1 MNPIRYSALDDTLPL
16 FDNADGGRMGLFK
29 TLWAWTTFTT
39 VSCAVFSLY
48 MAYVGRQVLKIMY
61 PTFSDSPN
69 TLDPLWG
76 EGQPLDV
83 LCYLSPRAKWGA
95 ARDFNAG
102 AVHVGAF
109 KSLTFDWDSSNSRH
123 LDLNVSRQSLEELA
137 DDARTANQL
146 WSALRGNASVFLH
159 VHVTHAGFSPDPR
172 DTQHYDKYR
181 TIHQALSLVKYAP
194 KPNAKNTSL
203 LLAPAES
210 KVGSKAGVEEEAA
223 ATISY
228 WKPAASVRLVTDFTR
243 YPVEEL
249 PVMVYQ
255 NLRYVQH
262 PMDQRWRYLPALY
275 VDDLSQTQD
284 KLVQLNATMD
294 DGDGGDAV
302 LPLQL
307 SWSPLS
313 FARWQMQL
321 TFATVFVSQEQMGV
335 SSSDLDALR
344 SMVTDTHPVLLA
356 VTMSVSLLHLL
367 FDWLAFRHDVSYWR
381 AKGDNVVGVSLR
393 AMAAELGSQAVVLL
407 YLVDQ
412 DSTLLVTGPQFI
424 SVVLLVWK
432 VTKVW
437 RAQRRQL
444 ATEVSVDTG
453 AASGKMDKYSL
464 RLLEETQRADS
475 LATSHM
481 LFVLAPL
488 TAGYAV
494 YSLLYVQHAGWYA
507 WLLESLTTTVY
518 ALGFVFML
526 PQLVINYRLKSVAHL
541 QWRLLVYRALNT
553 FIDDLFAFVIKMPT
567 LHRISCFRDDIVF
580 IVYLYQRWIY
590 PVDTQRPGDAAD
602 GAPTTEQ
609 PSKPHKE

>member
-1 MNPIRYSALDDTLPL
+1 
-16 FDNADGGRMGLFK
+16 
-29 TLWAWTTFTT
+29 
-39 VSCAVFSLY
+39 
-48 MAYVGRQVLKIMY
+48 MY
-61 PTFSDSPN
+61 PTFSDNPN

-83 LCYLSPRAKWGA
+83 TCYLSSHQEWDAVK
-95 ARDFNAG
+95 DFKTG
-102 AVHVGAF
+102 AVHVGDF
-109 KSLTFDWDSSNSRH
+109 KSLTFDWESSNSRH
-123 LDLNVSRQSLEELA
+123 LDLSISHKMLAELA
-137 DDARTANQL
+137 DDSRTAKQV
-146 WSALRGNASVFLH
+146 WSALKGNASVFLH
-159 VHVTHAGFSPDPR
+159 VHVTHAGFSPDPK
-172 DTQHYDKYR
+172 DTEHFDQYR
-181 TIHQALSLVKYAP
+181 TIHQASSLIKYAP
-194 KPNAKNTSL
+194 RPNAKNTSL
-203 LLAPAES
+203 LLAPAKPQSDS
-210 KVGSKAGVEEEAA
+210 KSTVQDETAP
-223 ATISY
+223 ISY

-284 KLVQLNATMD
+284 KLVPLNSTLD
-294 DGDGGDAV
+294 NGNGGDAV
-302 LPLQL
+302 LPLRL

-321 TFATVFVSQEQMGV
+321 TFATVFASQEQMGV
-335 SSSDLDALR
+335 PSSDLDALR
-344 SMVTDTHPVLLA
+344 SMVTDTHPILLA

-393 AMAAELGSQAVVLL
+393 AMAAELGSQSVVLL

-412 DSTLLVTGPQFI
+412 ESTLLVTGPQFI

-437 RAQRRQL
+437 RAQRR
-444 ATEVSVDTG
+444 
-453 AASGKMDKYSL
+453 L
-464 RLLEETQRADS
+464 RLLEETQRADA

-481 LFVLAPL
+481 LFILVPLA
-488 TAGYAV
+488 AGYAV
-494 YSLLYVQHAGWYA
+494 YSLLYVPHAGWYA

-541 QWRLLVYRALNT
+541 QWRLLIYRALNT

-580 IVYLYQRWIY
+580 VVYLYQRWIY
-590 PVDTQRPGDAAD
+590 PVDTQRPGDVAD
-602 GAPTTEQ
+602 GAPTAKET
-609 PSKPHKE
+609 SDKPHNE

>member
-1 MNPIRYSALDDTLPL
+1 
-16 FDNADGGRMGLFK
+16 
-29 TLWAWTTFTT
+29 
-39 VSCAVFSLY
+39 
-48 MAYVGRQVLKIMY
+48 MY
-61 PTFSDSPN
+61 PTFSDNPN

-83 LCYLSPRAKWGA
+83 LCYLSPRSKWDA
-95 ARDFNAG
+95 ARDFSAG

-109 KSLTFDWDSSNSRH
+109 KSLTFDWDISNSRH
-123 LDLNVSRQSLEELA
+123 LNLNISRQTLAELA
-137 DDARTANQL
+137 NDKRTANQL
-146 WSALRGNASVFLH
+146 WGALKGNASVFLH

-172 DTQHYDKYR
+172 DTENFDKYR

-194 KPNAKNTSL
+194 RPNAKNTSL
-203 LLAPAES
+203 LLAPAEPH
-210 KVGSKAGVEEEAA
+210 VGLKTDAKEEEAS
-223 ATISY
+223 TISY
-228 WKPAASVRLVTDFTR
+228 WKPAASVRMVTDFTR

-284 KLVQLNATMD
+284 KLVPLNATMN
-294 DGDGGDAV
+294 DGNGGDVV

-335 SSSDLDALR
+335 PSSDLDALR

-393 AMAAELGSQAVVLL
+393 AMAAELGSQSVVLL

-412 DSTLLVTGPQFI
+412 ESTLLVTGPQFI

-437 RAQRRQL
+437 RAQRRH
-444 ATEVSVDTG
+444 
-453 AASGKMDKYSL
+453 L

-481 LFVLAPL
+481 LFILAPL
-488 TAGYAV
+488 AAGYAV
-494 YSLLYVQHAGWYA
+494 YSLLYVPHAGLYA

-580 IVYLYQRWIY
+580 VVYLYQRWIY

-602 GAPTTEQ
+602 GAPATE
-609 PSKPHKE
+609 PFSKPHSE

>member
-1 MNPIRYSALDDTLPL
+1 MRNPSVEAKSE
-16 FDNADGGRMGLFK
+16 GSMGLLR

-39 VSCAVFSLY
+39 VSCAIFSAY
-48 MAYVGRQVLKIMY
+48 MAFVGRQVYRIMY
-61 PTFSDSPN
+61 PTFSDNPN

-83 LCYLSPRAKWGA
+83 TCYLSVRSEWDASK
-95 ARDFNAG
+95 DFNTG

-109 KSLTFDWDSSNSRH
+109 KSLTFDWESSNSRH
-123 LDLNVSRQSLEELA
+123 LDLNISRGTLTELA
-137 DDARTANQL
+137 DNTKTADQVWNTL
-146 WSALRGNASVFLH
+146 KGNASVYLH
-159 VHVTHAGFSPDPR
+159 VHVTHAGFSPDPKDR
-172 DTQHYDKYR
+172 EHFDQYR
-181 TIHQALSLVKYAP
+181 TIHQASSIVKYAP
-194 KPNAKNTSL
+194 RPNAKNTSL
-203 LLAPAES
+203 LLAPAETRTETTMD
-210 KVGSKAGVEEEAA
+210 VLDEA

-284 KLVQLNATMD
+284 KLIPLNATLD
-294 DGDGGDAV
+294 DGDGGEAV

-321 TFATVFVSQEQMGV
+321 TFATVFSSQEQMGV
-335 SSSDLDALR
+335 PSSDLDALR

-393 AMAAELGSQAVVLL
+393 SMTAELGSQSVVLL
-407 YLVDQ
+407 YLIDQ
-412 DSTLLVTGPQFI
+412 DSTLLVTGPQCI

-437 RAQRRQL
+437 RAQRRYLKKQ
-444 ATEVSVDTG
+444 SVTSDDT
-453 AASGKMDKYSL
+453 AEDKTKVLDKHSAM
-464 RLLEETQRADS
+464 LLEETERADS

-488 TAGYAV
+488 AAGYAV
-494 YSLLYVQHAGWYA
+494 YSLLYVPHTGLYA
-507 WLLESLTTTVY
+507 WMLESLTTTVY
-518 ALGFVFML
+518 AVGFVFML

-541 QWRLLVYRALNT
+541 QWRLLIYRALNT

-590 PVDTQRPGDAAD
+590 PVDTQRLGDVAD
-602 GAPTTEQ
+602 GAPTPKESA
-609 PSKPHKE
+609 SKPHNE

>member
-1 MNPIRYSALDDTLPL
+1 MPRSAESTRSE
-16 FDNADGGRMGLFK
+16 GRMGLLR
-29 TLWAWTTFTT
+29 TVWAWTTFTT
-39 VSCAVFSLY
+39 VSCAIFSAY
-48 MAYVGRQVLKIMY
+48 MAFVGRQVYMIMY

-83 LCYLSPRAKWGA
+83 TCYLSIRPEWDAKK
-95 ARDFNAG
+95 DFNSG

-109 KSLTFDWDSSNSRH
+109 KSLTFDWDTSNSRH
-123 LDLNVSRQSLEELA
+123 LDLNISRETLRELA
-137 DDARTANQL
+137 GDMTAEQV
-146 WSALRGNASVFLH
+146 WSTLKGNSSVYLH
-159 VHVTHAGFSPDPR
+159 VHVTHTGFSPDPK
-172 DTQHYDKYR
+172 DKEHFDQYR
-181 TIHQALSLVKYAP
+181 TIHQASSIIKYAP
-194 KPNAKNTSL
+194 RPNAKNTSL
-203 LLAPAES
+203 LLAPAET
-210 KVGSKAGVEEEAA
+210 KTKATAEVLDEA

-228 WKPAASVRLVTDFTR
+228 WKPAVSVRLVTDFTR

-284 KLVQLNATMD
+284 KLIPLNGTLD
-294 DGDGGDAV
+294 DGNGGEIV

-321 TFATVFVSQEQMGV
+321 TFATVFTSQEQMGV
-335 SSSDLDALR
+335 PSSDLDALR
-344 SMVTDTHPVLLA
+344 SMVTDTHPILLA
-356 VTMSVSLLHLL
+356 VTMGVSLLHLL

-393 AMAAELGSQAVVLL
+393 SMTAELGSQSVVLL
-407 YLVDQ
+407 YLIDQ
-412 DSTLLVTGPQFI
+412 DSTLLVTGPQCI

-444 ATEVSVDTG
+444 KSQPV
-453 AASGKMDKYSL
+453 AAEDETKLMDKHSVM
-464 RLLEETQRADS
+464 LLKETQRADS

-481 LFVLAPL
+481 LFVLGPL
-488 TAGYAV
+488 AVGYAV
-494 YSLLYVQHAGWYA
+494 YSLLYVPHTGLYA
-507 WLLESLTTTVY
+507 WMLESLTTTVY
-518 ALGFVFML
+518 AVGFVFML

-541 QWRLLVYRALNT
+541 QWRLLIYRALNT

-590 PVDTQRPGDAAD
+590 PVDTHRLGDGAD
-602 GAPTTEQ
+602 GAPTQKDSTD
-609 PSKPHKE
+609 KPHNE

>member
-1 MNPIRYSALDDTLPL
+1 
-16 FDNADGGRMGLFK
+16 
-29 TLWAWTTFTT
+29 
-39 VSCAVFSLY
+39 
-48 MAYVGRQVLKIMY
+48 MY
-61 PTFSDSPN
+61 PTFSDDPN

-83 LCYLSPRAKWGA
+83 TCYVSPRADWDA
-95 ARDFNAG
+95 ARDFRS

-109 KSLTFDWDSSNSRH
+109 RSLTFDWADANSRR
-123 LDLNVSRQSLEELA
+123 LDLNVSRQTLAELA
-137 DDARTANQL
+137 SDARTANQV
-146 WSALRGNASVFLH
+146 WSALKSNASVYLH
-159 VHVTHAGFSPDPR
+159 VHVTHAGFSPDPK
-172 DTQHYDKYR
+172 DADNFDQYR
-181 TIHQALSLVKYAP
+181 TIHQASSLVKYAP
-194 KPNAKNTSL
+194 RPNAKNTSL
-203 LLAPAES
+203 LLAPA
-210 KVGSKAGVEEEAA
+210 APQDAA
-223 ATISY
+223 KTYVKQRADIIAY

-284 KLVQLNATMD
+284 KLVPLNSTLD
-294 DGDGGDAV
+294 DGNGGDLI

-321 TFATVFVSQEQMGV
+321 TFATVFTSQEQMGV
-335 SSSDLDALR
+335 PSSDLDALR
-344 SMVTDTHPVLLA
+344 SMVTDTHPILLA

-393 AMAAELGSQAVVLL
+393 AMVAELGSQTVVLL

-437 RAQRRQL
+437 RAQRRHF
-444 ATEVSVDTG
+444 AAKANTDTG
-453 AASGKMDKYSL
+453 AASSDKTKTMDEYSL
-464 RLLEETQRADS
+464 RLLKETERADS

-488 TAGYAV
+488 AAGYAV
-494 YSLLYVQHAGWYA
+494 FSLLYVPHAGWYA

-541 QWRLLVYRALNT
+541 QWRLLIYRALNT

-580 IVYLYQRWIY
+580 VIYLYQRWIY
-590 PVDTQRPGDAAD
+590 PVDTQRPGDVADGISAAD
-602 GAPTTEQ
+602 EPT
-609 PSKPHKE
+609 SKPHNE

>member
-1 MNPIRYSALDDTLPL
+1 M
-16 FDNADGGRMGLFK
+16 
-29 TLWAWTTFTT
+29 
-39 VSCAVFSLY
+39 
-48 MAYVGRQVLKIMY
+48 
-61 PTFSDSPN
+61 
-69 TLDPLWG
+69 G

-83 LCYLSPRAKWGA
+83 LCYLSPRSKWDA
-95 ARDFNAG
+95 ARDFSAG

-109 KSLTFDWDSSNSRH
+109 KSLTFDWDISNSRH
-123 LDLNVSRQSLEELA
+123 LNLNISRQTLAELA
-137 DDARTANQL
+137 NDKRTANQL
-146 WSALRGNASVFLH
+146 WGALKGNASVFLH

-172 DTQHYDKYR
+172 DTENFDKYR

-194 KPNAKNTSL
+194 RPNAKNTSL
-203 LLAPAES
+203 LLAPAEPH
-210 KVGSKAGVEEEAA
+210 VGLKTDAKEEEAS
-223 ATISY
+223 TISY
-228 WKPAASVRLVTDFTR
+228 WKPAASVRMVTDFTR

-284 KLVQLNATMD
+284 KLVPLNATMN
-294 DGDGGDAV
+294 DGNGGDVV

-335 SSSDLDALR
+335 PSSDLDALR

-393 AMAAELGSQAVVLL
+393 AMAAELGSQSVVLL

-412 DSTLLVTGPQFI
+412 ESTLLVTGPQFI

-444 ATEVSVDTG
+444 AIKSNVDADGASEKTE
-453 AASGKMDKYSL
+453 KMDEYSL

-481 LFVLAPL
+481 LFILAPL
-488 TAGYAV
+488 AAGYAV
-494 YSLLYVQHAGWYA
+494 YSLLYVPHAGLYA

-580 IVYLYQRWIY
+580 VVYLYQRWIY

-602 GAPTTEQ
+602 GAPATE
-609 PSKPHKE
+609 PFSKPHSE

>member
-1 MNPIRYSALDDTLPL
+1 
-16 FDNADGGRMGLFK
+16 MGIFR
-29 TLWAWTTFTT
+29 TLWTWITFTT
-39 VSCAVFSLY
+39 VSCAIFSAY
-48 MAYVGRQVLKIMY
+48 MAFVGRQVYRIMY

-83 LCYLSPRAKWGA
+83 TCYVSPRAEWDVLE
-95 ARDFNAG
+95 DFSAG
-102 AVHVGAF
+102 AVHVGVF
-109 KSLTFDWDSSNSRH
+109 RSLTFDWTDSNSRH
-123 LDLNVSRQSLEELA
+123 LDLNVSQQTLAEFA
-137 DDARTANQL
+137 DDSGAGGQVWGVL
-146 WSALRGNASVFLH
+146 KSNASVYLH
-159 VHVTHAGFSPDPR
+159 VHVTHSGFSPDPK
-172 DTQHYDKYR
+172 DAEHYDQYR
-181 TIHQALSLVKYAP
+181 TIHQSSSLVKYAP
-194 KPNAKNTSL
+194 RPNAKNTSL
-203 LLAPAES
+203 LLAHAEPQS
-210 KVGSKAGVEEEAA
+210 GAKSWQET

-262 PMDQRWRYLPALY
+262 PMDKRWRYLPALY

-284 KLVQLNATMD
+284 KLVPLNATLD
-294 DGDGGDAV
+294 NGNGGEVV

-321 TFATVFVSQEQMGV
+321 TFATVFTSQEQMGV
-335 SSSDLDALR
+335 PSSDLDALR

-381 AKGDNVVGVSLR
+381 SKGDNVVGVSLR

-437 RAQRRQL
+437 RAQRRHL
-444 ATEVSVDTG
+444 AIKSNVGTD
-453 AASGKMDKYSL
+453 AASDKEKAMDKHSL

-488 TAGYAV
+488 AAGYAA
-494 YSLLYVQHAGWYA
+494 YSLLYVAHAGWYA

-541 QWRLLVYRALNT
+541 QWRLLIYRALNT

-580 IVYLYQRWIY
+580 VIYLYQRWIY
-590 PVDTQRPGDAAD
+590 PVDVQRLGDVAD
-602 GAPTTEQ
+602 GAPTTDQ
-609 PSKPHKE
+609 SSSKPHAE

>member
-1 MNPIRYSALDDTLPL
+1 
-16 FDNADGGRMGLFK
+16 MGVLRAM
-29 TLWAWTTFTT
+29 WSWITFTT
-39 VSCAVFSLY
+39 VSCAIFSAY
-48 MAYVGRQVLKIMY
+48 MAFVGRQVYRIMY

-83 LCYLSPRAKWGA
+83 TCYLSSRQEWDAAK
-95 ARDFNAG
+95 DFNAG
-102 AVHVGAF
+102 ALHLGAF
-109 KSLTFDWDSSNSRH
+109 KSLTFDWESSNSRH
-123 LDLNVSRQSLEELA
+123 LDFNISRQTLAELTN
-137 DDARTANQL
+137 DSRLANQV
-146 WSALRGNASVFLH
+146 WNALKGNASVFLH

-172 DTQHYDKYR
+172 DRESYDQYR
-181 TIHQALSLVKYAP
+181 TIHQASTLVKYAP
-194 KPNAKNTSL
+194 RPNAKNTSL
-203 LLAPAES
+203 LLASAKAQSDSTS
-210 KVGSKAGVEEEAA
+210 KVQEEAA
-223 ATISY
+223 IISY

-284 KLVQLNATMD
+284 KLVPLNSTLD
-294 DGDGGDAV
+294 DGNGGEVV
-302 LPLQL
+302 LPLLL

-335 SSSDLDALR
+335 PSSDLDALR

-393 AMAAELGSQAVVLL
+393 AMAAELGSQTVVLL

-424 SVVLLVWK
+424 SVILLVWK

-437 RAQRRQL
+437 SAQRRQL
-444 ATEVSVDTG
+444 KAKSIAPTD
-453 AASGKMDKYSL
+453 AAEDKTKTMDRHSL

-488 TAGYAV
+488 AAGYAV
-494 YSLLYVQHAGWYA
+494 YSLLYVPHAGWYA

-580 IVYLYQRWIY
+580 VVYLYQRWIY
-590 PVDTQRPGDAAD
+590 PVDTQRPGDVAD
-602 GAPTTEQ
+602 GAPT
-609 PSKPHKE
+609 PDGSSSKPHNE

>member
-1 MNPIRYSALDDTLPL
+1 
-16 FDNADGGRMGLFK
+16 
-29 TLWAWTTFTT
+29 
-39 VSCAVFSLY
+39 
-48 MAYVGRQVLKIMY
+48 MY
-61 PTFSDSPN
+61 PSFSDNPN

-83 LCYLSPRAKWGA
+83 TCYLSARSKWDA
-95 ARDFNAG
+95 ARDFKAG

-109 KSLTFDWDSSNSRH
+109 KSLTFDWEESNARH
-123 LDLNVSRQSLEELA
+123 LDLNISRHTLAKLA
-137 DDARTANQL
+137 DDVRTANQV
-146 WSALRGNASVFLH
+146 WSALKGNASVFLH
-159 VHVTHAGFSPDPR
+159 VHVTHAGFSPDPK
-172 DTQHYDKYR
+172 DAEHYDQYR
-181 TIHQALSLVKYAP
+181 TIHQASSLVQYAP
-194 KPNAKNTSL
+194 RPNAKNTSL
-203 LLAPAES
+203 LLAPAEPPS
-210 KVGSKAGVEEEAA
+210 GLAGQGQEEEA

-228 WKPAASVRLVTDFTR
+228 WKPAAGVRMVTDFTR

-249 PVMVYQ
+249 PVLVYQ

-284 KLVQLNATMD
+284 KLVPLNATLD
-294 DGDGGDAV
+294 DGGGGEAV

-335 SSSDLDALR
+335 PSSDLDALR
-344 SMVTDTHPVLLA
+344 SMVTDTHPILLA

-393 AMAAELGSQAVVLL
+393 AMAAELGSQSVVLL
-407 YLVDQ
+407 YLIDQ

-424 SVVLLVWK
+424 STVLLVWK
-432 VTKVW
+432 VMKVW

-444 ATEVSVDTG
+444 EARAIGNS
-453 AASGKMDKYSL
+453 AAAPDITTKRDEYSL
-464 RLLEETQRADS
+464 RMLEETQRADS

-481 LFVLAPL
+481 LFVIVPLA
-488 TAGYAV
+488 AGYAV
-494 YSLLYVQHAGWYA
+494 YSLLYVPHAGWYA

-518 ALGFVFML
+518 ALGFIFML

-541 QWRLLVYRALNT
+541 QWRLLIYRALNT

-580 IVYLYQRWIY
+580 VVYLYQRWIY
-590 PVDTQRPGDAAD
+590 PVDIQRPGDVAD
-602 GAPTTEQ
+602 GAPATEQ
-609 PSKPHKE
+609 GSSKPHAE